1 MATDVSSES
10 ALLFDL
16 DGVLVDSYLPI
27 TGCINHVLEEHE
39 LPRRPPESLR
49 RFIGPPLGLAFA
61 EMTGTAPDSP
71 LVASCLAA
79 YRSRYA
85 VVSLRETTVVP
96 GIADVVDGLA
106 GQFRLAVATS
116 KPLAYAEP
124 LLEVL
129 GLRYLFTTV
138 SGPDVTGETEGK
150 AQTIAKA
157 LAALGHPTR
166 SLMIGDR
173 SFDIVGA
180 RTHALPS
187 IGVTWGIGDR
197 EELECAG
204 ADVIIDAPGELPG
217 VAIRLLNGAQR

>member
-1 MATDVSSES
+1 MSSES

-16 DGVLVDSYLPI
+16 DGVLLDSYLPI
-27 TGCINHVLEEHE
+27 TGCINHVLEEHA
-39 LPRRPPESLR
+39 LPRRAPESLR

-61 EMTGTAPDSP
+61 EMTGAAPNSP
-71 LVASCLAA
+71 LVTSCLAA
-79 YRSRYA
+79 YRSRYRA
-85 VVSLRETTVVP
+85 VSLRETTVMP
-96 GIADVVDGLA
+96 GVADVLERLA

-129 GLRYLFTTV
+129 GLRHLFTAV

-166 SLMIGDR
+166 SVMIGDR
-173 SFDIVGA
+173 SFDIRGA
-180 RTHALPS
+180 RTHAIPA

-197 EELECAG
+197 EELEGAG
-204 ADVIIDAPGELPG
+204 ADAIIDEPGELPG
-217 VAIRLLNGAQR
+217 VVTRLLNGDQV